1 MTRTRSARL
10 LGGFLGL
17 TYIVLGL
24 VESTI
29 AIRGSDPI
37 FFFWFPALCGGGRA
51 HPDGHVRT

>member
-1 MTRTRSARL
+1 MTRARAARL

-29 AIRGSDPI
+29 AIRGSDRI
-37 FFFWFPALCGGGRA
+37 FFFWFPPCAVG
-51 HPDGHVRT
+51 VRSS

>member
-1 MTRTRSARL
+1 MTRARAARL

-17 TYIVLGL
+17 TYIVLGV

-37 FFFWFPALCGGGRA
+37 VFFWCPALCGGARSS
-51 HPDGHVRT
+51 